1 MAARAPHAPNAA
13 LLIDFDNVT
22 MGMRSDL
29 SKELKTLLSSEVFR
43 GKVTVQRA
51 YADWRRYP
59 QYIVPLSE
67 SSIDLIFAPAYG
79 SSKKNATDIR
89 MAIDGIELVFTRP
102 EIGTFILLTGDSDF
116 SSLVLKLKEYGKYV
130 IGVGIQES
138 SSDILVQN
146 CDEYY
151 SYTALSGLRKTD
163 EIGVASSDPWVL
175 IERAAE
181 QMSRKGDVMRS
192 DRLKQVML
200 EMDSNFDEKTLG
212 YSKFSRFVTEAARK
226 GLIETHKL
234 ENGQVEIR
242 PAKGGKKGEERKS
255 APAREG
261 RERRPDRKRPSGSSR
276 TAPAEVAPQGEQ
288 PAAPTA
294 EAPEGSSPPDSESI
308 STSAEAPRAP
318 GSGASLGG
326 GYALLRRA
334 ISEISSEQGVE
345 TVRDSDIKRRMLLLE
360 PGFSEGALGFPK
372 FSRFLRQ
379 AHDHTVVEMK
389 QGEGGS
395 FQVALGATDGVE
407 HPFPEAAVPAAG
419 EPSAPAAA
427 GGRGSGRG
435 TRGPKGTVVP
445 APAEVPVA
453 AMDLP
458 TGRDAVIQYLTA
470 YDGVGRKTAETLVD
484 AFGDDRIFGV
494 FDSEPSRVA
503 EHLPPARAEKVLEG
517 WRLDL
522 MKRRGGA
529 QEGGAA
535 PSTDPEA
542 TPAVPSGLAAS
553 TDGEL
558 SADSA
563 PVAESTPAGE
573 EETSGK
579 SPSRSWGRRPRR
591 TRSSG
596 E

>member
-1 MAARAPHAPNAA
+1 MMAARAPHALNAA

-29 SKELKTLLSSEVFR
+29 SKELKMLLSSEVFR

-181 QMSRKGDVMRS
+181 HMSKKGDVMRS

-200 EMDSNFDEKTLG
+200 EMDSGFDEKTLG
-212 YSKFSRFVTEAARK
+212 YSKFSRFVSEAARK

-242 PAKGGKKGEERKS
+242 TAKGGKKGEERKS
-255 APAREG
+255 SPAREG
-261 RERRPDRKRPSGSSR
+261 RERRPDRKRTSTPSPRAMSA
-276 TAPAEVAPQGEQ
+276 T
-288 PAAPTA
+288 AAPSEVEGAAVSVPSPESSAADSTI
-294 EAPEGSSPPDSESI
+294 APVAAPSPQ
-308 STSAEAPRAP
+308 AAVN
-318 GSGASLGG
+318 GASFGAA
-326 GYALLRRA
+326 YTLLRRA
-334 ISEISSEQGVE
+334 ISEIASEQGVE

-379 AHDHTVVEMK
+379 ADDHSVVSMQ

-395 FQVALGATDGVE
+395 FQVTLGTIDGVE
-407 HPFPEAAVPAAG
+407 KPFPEVATPVTGEAGSAPKSREKAPSRGRRTGKDVVPPAAT
-419 EPSAPAAA
+419 APAMDF
-427 GGRGSGRG
+427 
-435 TRGPKGTVVP
+435 P
-445 APAEVPVA
+445 A
-453 AMDLP
+453 
-458 TGRDAVIQYLTA
+458 GRDAVIQYLTA
-470 YDGVGRKTAETLVD
+470 YEGVGRKTAETLVD
-484 AFGDDRIFGV
+484 AFGDDKIFGV
-494 FDSEPSRVA
+494 FGSEPARVQ

-517 WRLDL
+517 WRVDL
-522 MKRRGGA
+522 ERRSSGISDAPTASAAPPIGD
-529 QEGGAA
+529 AA
-535 PSTDPEA
+535 PSATAQGGEGA
-542 TPAVPSGLAAS
+542 TPVDV
-553 TDGEL
+553 T
-558 SADSA
+558 
-563 PVAESTPAGE
+563 VAEEVPT
-573 EETSGK
+573 K
-579 SPSRSWGRRPRR
+579 SWGRRPRR
-591 TRSSG
+591 TRSSA